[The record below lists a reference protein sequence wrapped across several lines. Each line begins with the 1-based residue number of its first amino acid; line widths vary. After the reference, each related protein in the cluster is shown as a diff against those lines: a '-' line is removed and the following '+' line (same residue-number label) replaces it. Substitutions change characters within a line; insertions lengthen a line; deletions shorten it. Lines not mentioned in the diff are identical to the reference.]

1 MALELFLLKLLT
13 LASRLSETNVVL
25 GFVFVF
31 VLRHMCVFVLFVRL
45 KELEWDPVKEGA
57 ETCDFLEARAAVY

>member
-1 MALELFLLKLLT
+1 MALKQIPDCD
-13 LASRLSETNVVL
+13 V
-25 GFVFVF
+25 
-31 VLRHMCVFVLFVRL
+31 CVFVLFVRL